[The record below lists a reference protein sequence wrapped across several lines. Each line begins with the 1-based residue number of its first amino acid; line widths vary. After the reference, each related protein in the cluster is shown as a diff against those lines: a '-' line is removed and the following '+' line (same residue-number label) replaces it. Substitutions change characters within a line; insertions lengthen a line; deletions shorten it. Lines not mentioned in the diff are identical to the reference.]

1 MIPNLANKYKLL
13 SIINENSMSRLLGNR
28 RHDAAK
34 SKTQAHTHY
43 STTTLYEQIVL
54 LATMRF

>member
-1 MIPNLANKYKLL
+1 MIPNLENKYKLL
-13 SIINENSMSRLLGNR
+13 SIINEKSMSRLLGNR

-34 SKTQAHTHY
+34 SKTQAHTYY
-43 STTTLYEQIVL
+43 STTNLYEQIAL

>member
-34 SKTQAHTHY
+34 SKTQTHTYY
-43 STTTLYEQIVL
+43 STTNLYEQIAL